1 MKADKITAEYRKRFL
16 ANQATFQAQ
25 HKGLI
30 EKVIADIARMAND
43 PSVRLSKAFV
53 LNKYASNK
61 IENII
66 TDFQDKSL
74 ALNEYEIAQAWKFSS
89 SKNDAIVNE
98 YISTVTALK
107 TAQAAAYFLPNTKAL
122 ESFIAREHGT
132 MTLSDRVWKVAE
144 QLRGE
149 MEAHLAI
156 GITNGDSAA
165 VISRRV
171 RQYLNNPEALFR
183 RVRDKNGKL
192 IASQAMI
199 DNKPG
204 QGVYNSAYKNAMRL
218 TRSETN
224 MAYLYADHLRWAKLP
239 MVIGVRISLSGSH
252 PVYNYPE
259 ICEVLEGAY
268 PKDFL
273 FVGWHSCCLCNK
285 TPELMPETD
294 FMSYLSGETENLQA
308 EQITAMPE
316 NFKSYVKDQSDKILE
331 KDADKRPYWFR
342 DNKKIIDKI
351 IK

>member
-25 HKGLI
+25 HLVLI
-30 EKVIADIARMAND
+30 GMVTFDIARMAND

-66 TDFQDKSL
+66 SEFQDKSL
-74 ALNEYEIAQAWKFSS
+74 ALNEYEIAQAWQFSGA
-89 SKNDAIVNE
+89 KNDAIVTQ
-98 YISTVTALK
+98 YLSAVTALK
-107 TAQAAAYFLPNTKAL
+107 TAQAAAYFLPNAKAL

-132 MTLSDRVWKVAE
+132 MTLSNRVWKVAE

-149 MEAHLAI
+149 METHLSI
-156 GITNGDSAA
+156 GIVNGDSAA

-192 IASQAMI
+192 VASQAMI

-204 QGVYNSAYKNAMRL
+204 QGVYNSAFNNAMRL

-224 MAYLYADHLRWAKLP
+224 MAYLAADHLRWSQLP
-239 MVIGVRISLSGSH
+239 MVIGVRISLSSSH
-252 PVYNYPE
+252 PKYNYPE
-259 ICEVLEGAY
+259 ICEVCAGVY
-268 PKDFL
+268 PKFYK
-273 FVGWHSCCLCNK
+273 FIGWHSCCLCNA

-294 FMSYLSGETENLQA
+294 FISYLSGETENLKA
-308 EQITAMPE
+308 KQITKMPE
-316 NFKSYVKDQSDKILE
+316 NFKSFVLDKSDKILE
-331 KDADKRPYWFR
+331 KDVDKRPYWFR

-351 IK
+351 MK